1 MKAGILCP
9 ISALPSSYGVG
20 DFGKNAYTF
29 VDQLKKSDVKIWQIL
44 PLNPLAYGNSPYQP
58 YSSYAGDELYIDL
71 EDLVK
76 DGLLEKGEL
85 KTFNKQAETV
95 EYEAVR
101 AHKEDLLRLA
111 YKRFEFND
119 DFKQFVENNKWV
131 EGYALFRTF
140 KLTNEGKP
148 WTEWH
153 EEYKEFPKHQSF
165 ELLPFEKEINYQEF
179 LQYYFFKQWYALK
192 KYANDQGIMIMGICL
207 SM

>member
-1 MKAGILCP
+1 MRAGILCP

-71 EDLVK
+71 EDLVN
-76 DGLLEKGEL
+76 DGLLNKTEL
-85 KTFNKQAETV
+85 KTFNKQAGTV

-101 AHKEDLLRLA
+101 ANKEELLRLA
-111 YKRFEFND
+111 YSRFEFND
-119 DFKQFVENNKWV
+119 DFKQFIEDNKWV

-140 KLTNEGKP
+140 KLTNEGKSWP
-148 WTEWH
+148 EWRD
-153 EEYKEFPKHQSF
+153 EYKEFPKHQSF
-165 ELLPFEKEINYQEF
+165 ELLPFEKEIN
-179 LQYYFFKQWYALK
+179 LL
-192 KYANDQGIMIMGICL
+192 
-207 SM
+207 